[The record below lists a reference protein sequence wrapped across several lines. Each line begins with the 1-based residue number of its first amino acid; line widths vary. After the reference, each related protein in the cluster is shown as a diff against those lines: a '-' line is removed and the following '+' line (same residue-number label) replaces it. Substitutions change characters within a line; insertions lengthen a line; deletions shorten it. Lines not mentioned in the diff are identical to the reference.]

1 MATSQMVRQQTT
13 NLLPALEASL
23 SPSRFAFLK
32 SVAEEASRTGTPLYI
47 VGGSVRDLLL
57 GRPFKDLDLVVE
69 GDAGLLAFEVSKELT
84 GDVTAHSRFG
94 TATIKLDG
102 HRFDLATARREIYE
116 APGALPV
123 VTPSNIQEDLG
134 RRDFSINSMAIAIS
148 GRQTGCLLDPHG
160 GSEDLGQRLIRV
172 LHPDSFGDDPT
183 RILRAV
189 RYEQRL
195 HFRLESD
202 TERLLLEG
210 VEASVLDSVS
220 GDRIRQELALILQ
233 EAEPAPALSRCDEL
247 GILRAIF
254 PPIKEGVSV
263 SNLAGRAPARSSLVY
278 LAALSYGLATQE
290 GEAFIRRLRMPSRWA
305 KVVRDTIAL
314 NEKCGAHPSG
324 GPHIGEPGFPPSQL
338 CEFLDQLSPASI
350 EGTAALSDSPAVK
363 EALKLYLTE
372 LRYLKPDLNGD
383 DVISLGATPG
393 PLVGEVLRELRR
405 ARVERCITSRD
416 EEIRLSKEYISM
428 KGGRVV
434 DGA

>member
-1 MATSQMVRQQTT
+1 MAMSQMVRQQTT
-13 NLLPALEASL
+13 NLLSALEASL
-23 SPSRFAFLK
+23 PPARFAFLN
-32 SVAEEASRTGTPLYI
+32 SVAKEASQTGMPLYV

-69 GDAGLLAFEVSKELT
+69 GDAGLLALQVSKELT
-84 GDVTAHSRFG
+84 GDVTSHSRFG

-102 HRFDLATARREIYE
+102 HRFDLATARQEIYD
-116 APGALPV
+116 APGALPA

-148 GRQTGCLLDPHG
+148 GRQAGRLLDPHG

-172 LHPDSFGDDPT
+172 LHPDSFVDDPT

-195 HFRLESD
+195 RFTLESD

-210 VEASVLDSVS
+210 VEASVLDTVS

-233 EAEPAPALSRCDEL
+233 EAEPAPVLSRCGEL
-247 GILRAIF
+247 GILRAIYQ
-254 PPIKEGVSV
+254 PLKEGAGVSK
-263 SNLAGRAPARSSLVY
+263 LAGRAPGLSSLVY
-278 LAALSYGLATQE
+278 LAALSYSLATQE

-305 KVVRDTIAL
+305 KVVRDTIAIS
-314 NEKCGAHPSG
+314 EKCGAHPSG
-324 GPHIGEPGFPPSQL
+324 RPHIGEPGFPPSRI

-350 EGTAALSDSPAVK
+350 EGAAALSDAPSVK
-363 EALKLYLTE
+363 DALELYLTE

-383 DVISLGATPG
+383 DVISLGAPPG

-405 ARVERCITSRD
+405 ARV
-416 EEIRLSKEYISM
+416 
-428 KGGRVV
+428 
-434 DGA
+434 

>member
-1 MATSQMVRQQTT
+1 MARQQTT
-13 NLLPALEASL
+13 NLLAALEASL
-23 SPSRFAFLK
+23 PPSRYEPLK
-32 SVAEEASRTGTPLYI
+32 SLAETASRAGMPLYV

-69 GDAGLLAFEVSKELT
+69 GDAGLLALEVSNKVT

-123 VTPSNIQEDLG
+123 VTPSNIEEDLG
-134 RRDFSINSMAIAIS
+134 RRDFSINSMAITVS
-148 GRQTGCLLDPHG
+148 GRQTGHLLDPHG

-172 LHPDSFGDDPT
+172 LHPGSFVDDPT
-183 RILRAV
+183 RMLRAV

-195 HFRLESD
+195 HFRLERD

-210 VEASVLDSVS
+210 VEASVLDTVS
-220 GDRIRQELALILQ
+220 GDRIRQELALILK
-233 EAEPAPALSRCDEL
+233 EAEPAPALSRCGEL
-247 GILRAIF
+247 GILRAIY
-254 PPIKEGVSV
+254 PPLKEGASV
-263 SNLAGRAPARSSLVY
+263 SKLAGRVPGRSSRVY

-314 NEKCGAHPSG
+314 SEKCGAHPSSR
-324 GPHIGEPGFPPSQL
+324 PHIREPGFPPSQIY
-338 CEFLDQLSPASI
+338 EFLDQLSPASI
-350 EGTAALSDSPAVK
+350 EVTAALSDSPAVK
-363 EALKLYLTE
+363 DALNLYLTE

-383 DVISLGATPG
+383 DVISLGAAPG

-405 ARVERCITSRD
+405 ARVERRITSRD
-416 EEIRLSKEYISM
+416 EEMRLAKEYISM
-428 KGGRVV
+428 KGGRAV
-434 DGA
+434 DRT